1 MEGEES
7 EATSKEAMESRED
20 EDTCGK
26 VKRLEERERELLEEQ
41 MRLQED
47 FGLRRAKLKELYL
60 QKEEELRLRS
70 AQSSAMEAELE
81 LLRAQCRQLQEELEE
96 AHSAVTIA
104 QCTAENDIAVEQR
117 KCQEEIATFQQL
129 MKEEVA
135 NAVGQTGGRYEGE
148 IKRLKKLTERLE
160 AEKQHY
166 RRLYERQL
174 EDSDNRTKGESLLS
188 PGVLSAVT
196 KSLAKR
202 VPSLSPSALSTPE
215 KTSGGSSAGTP
226 IVVGSGIDAE
236 NLEDS
241 MKRAQ
246 EDAALLRSLVEP
258 LEEEINALK
267 EKIRAQDA
275 QLRAHEAQ
283 QAASLHT
290 ADVVAPLLQGTDT
303 AQVVQQLDEKLKGVS
318 NTLEA
323 EKASRADLELYTAI
337 LNTQKTA
344 LTDEVDRLR
353 TQLTELRQT
362 YETERRQHRDL
373 KHTWQRAN
381 DQFLEAQRLHL
392 ADTRRMQ
399 SLLTYDQQKKL
410 EEMQRA
416 EDASTAPEIKTEI
429 KQASPRLS
437 THSPASRKRIPSP
450 SLEIETIEEDRTS
463 VLLDLEEEQVAVQPT
478 PHLSVGDRPGSEQ
491 SDEQSSEAETHSL
504 PPDVADGGG
513 TDSLAPDNFL
523 AERFSPDKMPQ
534 LTHDQQ
540 KALADMTPDSDGVT
554 QSETAVSPEEDE
566 YIAVDFSAGSI
577 GGIIGGTTGGRR
589 VVSEIEW
596 NLLNEEIRRARLR
609 MGRSCQLCANYQ
621 TQLQKIQSEYK
632 ETEKERGKLE
642 KALQRYKED
651 LDREA
656 RYRHVME
663 EKWHNMAQEYEK
675 KVAGVASIVEAASSK
690 HNEVVARFRAT
701 VTNLHDQLRA
711 LTERRDAAQQE
722 LTRLQKENDDLVGK
736 HSQHSQQLQ
745 NEIINLPDKMEDM
758 QLLLLRYREDIIAA
772 KVSKEH
778 LEETLKSEIL
788 FLKDQVLAEQHEK
801 NTIEDRLSTEIDQ
814 LREKVAMLESV
825 ETQMKMERRSRLD
838 MDNQLREMENR
849 QSEAQLKSQQ
859 IISALKTQV
868 AEQTQARARL
878 EAEVVELRGRVSTLQ
893 HDLDTSE
900 AVQRDF
906 VRLSQSLQV
915 QLEKIRQSDK
925 EVRWQHEE
933 DQEEC
938 NSCKQRFSAVGRR
951 KHHCKHCGKIFCNE
965 CVSKTVPSG
974 PNRRLSRVCDVCH
987 TLLVQD
993 ATPYFSTEPPHSPD

>member
-1 MEGEES
+1 MAEEEG
-7 EATSKEAMESRED
+7 TVSKETSNMEELLSRI
-20 EDTCGK
+20 K
-26 VKRLEERERELLEEQ
+26 QLEEREKQLVEEQ
-41 MRLQED
+41 NRLQED
-47 FGLRRAKLKELYL
+47 FGHRRAKLKELYL
-60 QKEEELRLRS
+60 QKEEELRIKNEK
-70 AQSSAMEAELE
+70 SSTTETEVE

-96 AHSAVTIA
+96 ARSAVTIA

-117 KCQEEIATFQQL
+117 KCQEEIATVQQL

-135 NAVGQTGGRYEGE
+135 NAVGQTGGRYEVE
-148 IKRLKKLTERLE
+148 IKRLKKLTDRLE

-174 EDSDNRTKGESLLS
+174 EDSDNRTKGDSLLS

-215 KTSGGSSAGTP
+215 KTSGNTSSTPVAAGST
-226 IVVGSGIDAE
+226 IDAE

-290 ADVVAPLLQGTDT
+290 ADVVAPLLAGTDA

-318 NTLEA
+318 STLEA

-353 TQLTELRQT
+353 SQLGELRQS
-362 YETERRQHRDL
+362 YEIERRQHRDL

-392 ADTRRMQ
+392 ADMRRLQ
-399 SLLTYDQQKKL
+399 SVLTFDQQKKL
-410 EEMQRA
+410 EELQRT
-416 EDASTAPEIKTEI
+416 EDAGVHEKSEGKSSSS
-429 KQASPRLS
+429 SPYVF
-437 THSPASRKRIPSP
+437 TQSPASIKRTTSP
-450 SLEIETIEEDRTS
+450 LLEVEAEEERAF
-463 VLLDLEEEQVAVQPT
+463 VLLDLEEESAPPLSST
-478 PHLSVGDRPGSEQ
+478 PHLNVDERPGSQQ
-491 SDEQSSEAETHSL
+491 SDDHSSEAEPHSL
-504 PPDVADGGG
+504 QGDATDGGSG
-513 TDSLAPDNFL
+513 GATDSLAPTTVL

-534 LTHDQQ
+534 LTQDQR
-540 KALADMTPDSDGVT
+540 KALADMTPDSEGVS
-554 QSETAVSPEEDE
+554 QNESVMSPEEDE
-566 YIAVDFSAGSI
+566 YISVDFS
-577 GGIIGGTTGGRR
+577 GGLPGGVITGVLGGRR
-589 VVSEIEW
+589 VVSEAEW
-596 NLLNEEIRRARLR
+596 NLLNEEIRKARLR
-609 MGRSCQLCANYQ
+609 MGRSCQLCTNYQ
-621 TQLQKIQSEYK
+621 TMMHKAQSDHRES
-632 ETEKERGKLE
+632 ERERTKLE
-642 KALQRYKED
+642 KALQRYKDD
-651 LDREA
+651 LEREA
-656 RYRHVME
+656 KYRHVME
-663 EKWHNMAQEYEK
+663 EKWHNMAEEYEK
-675 KVAGVASIVEAASSK
+675 KVAGVASIVEGATSK

-701 VTNLHDQLRA
+701 VANLHDQLRA
-711 LTERRDAAQQE
+711 LTEKRDAAQQE

-745 NEIINLPDKMEDM
+745 NEIINLPDNMEEM
-758 QLLLLRYREDIIAA
+758 HLLLLRYREDIIAA

-778 LEETLKSEIL
+778 QEETLKSQIL

-801 NTIEDRLSTEIDQ
+801 NTMEDRLSTEIDQ
-814 LREKVAMLESV
+814 LREKVATLESV
-825 ETQMKMERRSRLD
+825 ESQMKIERRNRLETD
-838 MDNQLREMENR
+838 SQLRELENR

-933 DQEEC
+933 DQDEC
-938 NSCKQRFSAVGRR
+938 NSCKQRFSGMGRR
-951 KHHCKHCGKIFCNE
+951 KHHCRHCGKIFCNE
-965 CVSKTVPSG
+965 CVNKTVPSG

-993 ATPYFSTEPPHSPD
+993 ATPYFSSEPPHSPD

>member
-1 MEGEES
+1 
-7 EATSKEAMESRED
+7 MESSSNSELFRSVTRKFTRLFSPD
-20 EDTCGK
+20 EAGTYSDG
-26 VKRLEERERELLEEQ
+26 
-41 MRLQED
+41 
-47 FGLRRAKLKELYL
+47 
-60 QKEEELRLRS
+60 
-70 AQSSAMEAELE
+70 
-81 LLRAQCRQLQEELEE
+81 
-96 AHSAVTIA
+96 
-104 QCTAENDIAVEQR
+104 
-117 KCQEEIATFQQL
+117 
-129 MKEEVA
+129 EEVA
-135 NAVGQTGGRYEGE
+135 NAVGQTGGRYEVE
-148 IKRLKKLTERLE
+148 IKRLKKLTDRLE

-174 EDSDNRTKGESLLS
+174 EDSDNRTKGDSLLS

-215 KTSGGSSAGTP
+215 KTSGNTSSTPVAAGST
-226 IVVGSGIDAE
+226 IDAE

-241 MKRAQ
+241 MKRKDFYQAMKRAQ

-290 ADVVAPLLQGTDT
+290 ADVVAPLLAGTDA

-318 NTLEA
+318 STLEA

-353 TQLTELRQT
+353 SQLGELRQS
-362 YETERRQHRDL
+362 YEIERRQHRDL

-392 ADTRRMQ
+392 ADMRRLQ
-399 SLLTYDQQKKL
+399 SVLTFDQQKKL
-410 EEMQRA
+410 EELQRT
-416 EDASTAPEIKTEI
+416 EDAGVHEKSEGKSSSS
-429 KQASPRLS
+429 SPYVF
-437 THSPASRKRIPSP
+437 TQSPASIKRTTSP
-450 SLEIETIEEDRTS
+450 LLEVEAEEERAF
-463 VLLDLEEEQVAVQPT
+463 VLLDLEEESAPPLSST
-478 PHLSVGDRPGSEQ
+478 PHLNVDERPGSQQ
-491 SDEQSSEAETHSL
+491 SDDHSSEAEPHSL
-504 PPDVADGGG
+504 QGDATDGGSG
-513 TDSLAPDNFL
+513 GATDSLAPTTVL

-534 LTHDQQ
+534 LTQDQR
-540 KALADMTPDSDGVT
+540 KALADMTPDSEGVS
-554 QSETAVSPEEDE
+554 QNESVMSPEEDE
-566 YIAVDFSAGSI
+566 YISVDFS
-577 GGIIGGTTGGRR
+577 GGLPGGVITGVLGGRR
-589 VVSEIEW
+589 VVSEAEW
-596 NLLNEEIRRARLR
+596 NLLNEEIRKARLR
-609 MGRSCQLCANYQ
+609 MGRSCQLCTNYQ
-621 TQLQKIQSEYK
+621 TMMHKAQSDHRES
-632 ETEKERGKLE
+632 ERERTKLE
-642 KALQRYKED
+642 KALQRYKDD
-651 LDREA
+651 LEREA
-656 RYRHVME
+656 KYRHVME
-663 EKWHNMAQEYEK
+663 EKWHNMAEEYEK
-675 KVAGVASIVEAASSK
+675 KVAGVASIVEGATSK

-701 VTNLHDQLRA
+701 VANLHDQLRA
-711 LTERRDAAQQE
+711 LTEKRDAAQQE

-745 NEIINLPDKMEDM
+745 NEIINLPDNMEEM
-758 QLLLLRYREDIIAA
+758 HLLLLRYREDIIAA

-778 LEETLKSEIL
+778 QEETLKSQIL

-801 NTIEDRLSTEIDQ
+801 NTMEDRLSTEIDQ
-814 LREKVAMLESV
+814 LREKVATLESV
-825 ETQMKMERRSRLD
+825 ESQMKIERRNRLETD
-838 MDNQLREMENR
+838 SQLRELENR

-933 DQEEC
+933 DQDEC
-938 NSCKQRFSAVGRR
+938 NSCKQRFSGMGRR
-951 KHHCKHCGKIFCNE
+951 KHHCRHCGKIFCNE
-965 CVSKTVPSG
+965 CVNKTVPSG

-993 ATPYFSTEPPHSPD
+993 ATPYFSSEPPHSPD

>member
-1 MEGEES
+1 MTLAPTPASVLIYTVGLRYMTDAQ
-7 EATSKEAMESRED
+7 EA
-20 EDTCGK
+20 
-26 VKRLEERERELLEEQ
+26 
-41 MRLQED
+41 D

-60 QKEEELRLRS
+60 QKEEELRL
-70 AQSSAMEAELE
+70 QSDHTRAVEVELE
-81 LLRAQCRQLQEELEE
+81 VLRSQVRELQEELEE
-96 AHSAVTIA
+96 ARSAVTIA

-117 KCQEEIATFQQL
+117 KCQEEIATVQQL
-129 MKEEVA
+129 MKEEVT
-135 NAVGQTGGRYEGE
+135 NAVGQTGDRYEGE
-148 IKRLKKLTERLE
+148 IKRLKKLTERLD

-174 EDSDNRTKGESLLS
+174 EDSYIRSKSESLLS
-188 PGVLSAVT
+188 PGVISAVT

-202 VPSLSPSALSTPE
+202 VPSLSPSSALSTPE
-215 KTSGGSSAGTP
+215 KTPSTGSAGPPLGTG
-226 IVVGSGIDAE
+226 VDAE

-241 MKRAQ
+241 MRKAQ

-290 ADVVAPLLQGTDT
+290 ADLVAPLLQGTDT
-303 AQVVQQLDEKLKGVS
+303 QLVVTQLDEKLKGMS

-344 LTDEVDRLR
+344 LNDDVDRLR
-353 TQLTELRQT
+353 TQLTELRQAF
-362 YETERRQHRDL
+362 EDERRQHRDL

-392 ADTRRMQ
+392 ADMRRMQ
-399 SLLTYDQQKKL
+399 SLLTVDQQRKL
-410 EEMQRA
+410 EELQRSEEA
-416 EDASTAPEIKTEI
+416 LAKS
-429 KQASPRLS
+429 QASSISEVRPDLKPGVKPTSPQLS
-437 THSPASRKRIPSP
+437 SMSPASRKRVTSPSP
-450 SLEIETIEEDRTS
+450 
-463 VLLDLEEEQVAVQPT
+463 DLEVVADDERPYALVDLDDDHASSTT
-478 PHLSVGDRPGSEQ
+478 PQLVRGELAGSEQ
-491 SDEQSSEAETHSL
+491 SDDLSSEAETHSL
-504 PPDVADGGG
+504 PPDSLAPE
-513 TDSLAPDNFL
+513 SLAPDSLL

-534 LTHDQQ
+534 LTQDQQ
-540 KALADMTPDSDGVT
+540 KALADVTPDSEGVT
-554 QSETAVSPEEDE
+554 QSESILTPGDDDYVTIDLAVGG
-566 YIAVDFSAGSI
+566 GS
-577 GGIIGGTTGGRR
+577 GTGSTGSRR
-589 VVSEIEW
+589 VVSEVEW
-596 NLLNEEIRRARLR
+596 NLLNEEIRRARSR
-609 MGRSCQLCANYQ
+609 IGRSCQLCSNYQ
-621 TQLQKIQSEYK
+621 TQLQKIQSEQR
-632 ETEKERGKLE
+632 ETEKQKVDLE
-642 KALQRYKED
+642 KALNRYRED

-663 EKWHNMAQEYEK
+663 DKWRTMAEDYEK
-675 KVAGVASIVEAASSK
+675 KVAGVASVVEAATGK
-690 HNEVVARFRAT
+690 HNEVVAKFRAT
-701 VTNLHDQLRA
+701 VTHLHDQLRV
-711 LTERRDAAQQE
+711 LTERREAAQQE

-745 NEIINLPDKMEDM
+745 NEIINLPDNMEEM

-801 NTIEDRLSTEIDQ
+801 NTIEDRLSSEIDQ
-814 LREKVAMLESV
+814 LREKVAVLESV
-825 ETQMKMERRSRLD
+825 ESQMKAERRSRAESD
-838 MDNQLREMENR
+838 AQLKELENR

-878 EAEVVELRGRVSTLQ
+878 EAEVVELRGRVSALQ

-915 QLEKIRQSDK
+915 QLEKIRQSEK

-938 NSCKQRFSAVGRR
+938 NSCKQRFSAMGRR
-951 KHHCKHCGKIFCNE
+951 KHHCRHCGKIFCNE

-974 PNRRLSRVCDVCH
+974 PHRRPSRVCDVCH

-993 ATPYFSTEPPHSPD
+993 ATPYFSSEPPHSPD

>member
-1 MEGEES
+1 MAEEEGGVPKETGNMEELLERI
-7 EATSKEAMESRED
+7 KQ
-20 EDTCGK
+20 
-26 VKRLEERERELLEEQ
+26 LEEREKQLVEEQ
-41 MRLQED
+41 NRLQED
-47 FGLRRAKLKELYL
+47 FGHRRAKLKELYL
-60 QKEEELRLRS
+60 QKEEELRIKNE
-70 AQSSAMEAELE
+70 QSSTTETELE

-96 AHSAVTIA
+96 ARSAVTIA

-117 KCQEEIATFQQL
+117 KCQEEIATVQQL

-135 NAVGQTGGRYEGE
+135 NAVGQTGGRYELE

-174 EDSDNRTKGESLLS
+174 EDSDNRTKGDSLLS

-215 KTSGGSSAGTP
+215 KTSGNASSTP
-226 IVVGSGIDAE
+226 AAAGSGIDAE

-290 ADVVAPLLQGTDT
+290 ADVVAPLLSGTDT

-318 NTLEA
+318 STLEA

-353 TQLTELRQT
+353 TQLGELRQS

-392 ADTRRMQ
+392 ADMRRLQ
-399 SLLTYDQQKKL
+399 AVLTFDQQKKL
-410 EEMQRA
+410 EDLQRS
-416 EDASTAPEIKTEI
+416 ENGGNVSETKPEVKPS
-429 KQASPRLS
+429 SPHLS
-437 THSPASRKRIPSP
+437 THSPAFIKRTSSP
-450 SLEIETIEEDRTS
+450 LLEVEEEDDRAS
-463 VLLDLEEEQVAVQPT
+463 VLLDLEEESIPPTSTT
-478 PHLSVGDRPGSEQ
+478 PHLSIYERPGSQQ
-491 SDEQSSEAETHSL
+491 SDDQSSEAEPHTDQVDST
-504 PPDVADGGG
+504 DGGPG
-513 TDSLAPDNFL
+513 GATDSLAPNTSL

-534 LTHDQQ
+534 LTRDQQ
-540 KALADMTPDSDGVT
+540 KALADMTPDSEGVA
-554 QSETAVSPEEDE
+554 QSEPVVSPEDDD
-566 YIAVDFSAGSI
+566 YIVVDFSGGSGAGVIS
-577 GGIIGGTTGGRR
+577 GGGGGRR
-589 VVSEIEW
+589 VVSETEW
-596 NLLNEEIRRARLR
+596 NLLNEEIRKARLR
-609 MGRSCQLCANYQ
+609 MGRSCQLCTNYQ
-621 TQLQKIQSEYK
+621 TMMQKAQSDHR
-632 ETEKERGKLE
+632 ETEKERMKLE
-642 KALQRYKED
+642 KALERYKDD
-651 LDREA
+651 LEREA

-663 EKWHNMAQEYEK
+663 EKWQNMAEEYEK
-675 KVAGVASIVEAASSK
+675 KVAGVASIVEGATSK

-722 LTRLQKENDDLVGK
+722 LTRLQKENDELVGK

-745 NEIINLPDKMEDM
+745 NEIINLPDNMEDM
-758 QLLLLRYREDIIAA
+758 HLLLLRYREDIIAA

-778 LEETLKSEIL
+778 QEETLKSQIL

-801 NTIEDRLSTEIDQ
+801 NTMEDRLSTEIDQ
-814 LREKVAMLESV
+814 LREKVATLESV
-825 ETQMKMERRSRLD
+825 ESQMKIERRNRLETD
-838 MDNQLREMENR
+838 TQLREMENR

-933 DQEEC
+933 DQDEC
-938 NSCKQRFSAVGRR
+938 NSCRQRFSAMGRR
-951 KHHCKHCGKIFCNE
+951 KHHCRHCGKIFCNE

-974 PNRRLSRVCDVCH
+974 PNRRTSRVCDVCH

-993 ATPYFSTEPPHSPD
+993 ATPYFSSEPPHSPD

>member
-1 MEGEES
+1 MRLASTSNGMLDRKWLGIADWPLPKGGVADCHGCRCPRQCS
-7 EATSKEAMESRED
+7 EKQ
-20 EDTCGK
+20 
-26 VKRLEERERELLEEQ
+26 RER
-41 MRLQED
+41 
-47 FGLRRAKLKELYL
+47 RRP
-60 QKEEELRLRS
+60 
-70 AQSSAMEAELE
+70 AEGG
-81 LLRAQCRQLQEELEE
+81 
-96 AHSAVTIA
+96 SAVA
-104 QCTAENDIAVEQR
+104 AVVVLEQNGER
-117 KCQEEIATFQQL
+117 DATQL
-129 MKEEVA
+129 KRARSRAFGRRRRWLLSLRGNSRVRSQGCRPVIIFEEVT
-135 NAVGQTGGRYEGE
+135 NAVGQTGDRYEGE
-148 IKRLKKLTERLE
+148 IKRLKKLTERLD

-174 EDSDNRTKGESLLS
+174 EDSYIRSKSESLLS
-188 PGVLSAVT
+188 PGVISAVT

-202 VPSLSPSALSTPE
+202 VPSLSPSSALSTPE
-215 KTSGGSSAGTP
+215 KTPSTGSAGPPLGTG
-226 IVVGSGIDAE
+226 VDAE

-241 MKRAQ
+241 MRKAQ

-290 ADVVAPLLQGTDT
+290 ADLVAPLLQGTDT
-303 AQVVQQLDEKLKGVS
+303 QLVVTQLDEKLKGMS

-344 LTDEVDRLR
+344 LNDDVDRLR
-353 TQLTELRQT
+353 TQLTELRQAF
-362 YETERRQHRDL
+362 EDERRQHRDL

-392 ADTRRMQ
+392 ADMRRMQ
-399 SLLTYDQQKKL
+399 SLLTVDQQRKL
-410 EEMQRA
+410 EELQRSEEA
-416 EDASTAPEIKTEI
+416 LAKS
-429 KQASPRLS
+429 QASSISDIRPDLKPVGKPTSPQLS
-437 THSPASRKRIPSP
+437 SLSPASRKRVTSPSP
-450 SLEIETIEEDRTS
+450 
-463 VLLDLEEEQVAVQPT
+463 DLEVVADDERPYALVDLDDDHASSTT
-478 PHLSVGDRPGSEQ
+478 PQLGRGDLAGSEQ
-491 SDEQSSEAETHSL
+491 SDDLSSEAETHSL
-504 PPDVADGGG
+504 PPDSLAPE
-513 TDSLAPDNFL
+513 SLAPDSLL

-534 LTHDQQ
+534 LTQDQQ
-540 KALADMTPDSDGVT
+540 KALADVTPDSEGVT
-554 QSETAVSPEEDE
+554 QSESILTPGDDDYVTIDLA
-566 YIAVDFSAGSI
+566 AG
-577 GGIIGGTTGGRR
+577 GGSGTGSTGSRR
-589 VVSEIEW
+589 VVSEVEW
-596 NLLNEEIRRARLR
+596 NLLNEEIRRARSR
-609 MGRSCQLCANYQ
+609 IGRSCQLCSNYQ
-621 TQLQKIQSEYK
+621 TQLQKIQSEQR
-632 ETEKERGKLE
+632 ETEKQKVDLE
-642 KALQRYKED
+642 KALDRYRED

-663 EKWHNMAQEYEK
+663 DKWRTMAEDYEK
-675 KVAGVASIVEAASSK
+675 KVAGVASVVEAATGK
-690 HNEVVARFRAT
+690 HNEVVAKFRAT
-701 VTNLHDQLRA
+701 VTYLHDQLRV
-711 LTERRDAAQQE
+711 LTERREAAQQE

-745 NEIINLPDKMEDM
+745 NEIINLPDNMEEM

-801 NTIEDRLSTEIDQ
+801 NTIEDRLSSEIDQ
-814 LREKVAMLESV
+814 LREKVAVLESV
-825 ETQMKMERRSRLD
+825 ESQMKAERRSRAESD
-838 MDNQLREMENR
+838 AQLKELENR

-878 EAEVVELRGRVSTLQ
+878 EAEVVELRGRVSALQ

-915 QLEKIRQSDK
+915 QLEKIRQSEK

-938 NSCKQRFSAVGRR
+938 NSCKQRFSAMGRR
-951 KHHCKHCGKIFCNE
+951 KHHCRHCGKIFCNE

-974 PNRRLSRVCDVCH
+974 PHRRPSRVCDVCH

-993 ATPYFSTEPPHSPD
+993 ATPYFSSEPPHSPD